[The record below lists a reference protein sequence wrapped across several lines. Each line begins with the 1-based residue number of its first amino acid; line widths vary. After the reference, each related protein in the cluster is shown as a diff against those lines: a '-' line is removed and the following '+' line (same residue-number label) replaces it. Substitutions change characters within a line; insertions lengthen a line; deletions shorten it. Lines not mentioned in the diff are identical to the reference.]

1 MFPRVN
7 PPPTQH
13 ANKVVAGAKG
23 GLGLL
28 ALGSDQ
34 GHVSVW
40 DLTRGVLARR
50 LGEGQNL
57 KRVTGV
63 AFAAGGATL
72 YTTGAGDADVLEWDL
87 RTGECSR
94 RIPGDKHG
102 ASALAL
108 DPAESATLAVA
119 RTRIHLLDVAS
130 GDRRKKISSGHAAA
144 VTRMAFSEDG
154 EFLATASEGARHVNV
169 FDCRGKKENREAV
182 ATLSLDGCPTSLALR
197 AEPVSAETDAAI
209 VFTVLACCDTGSVRV
224 LRQSW
229 LPSQAASSDAADG
242 TGETAA
248 TPAAGPPTSVR
259 VVTVGGKKENENL
272 SALTACFLPWDGEG
286 GPLAWRV
293 ALVRGSESAPSF
305 ETFSFATG
313 RGMGELLPK
322 VVLGGSREDGGLA
335 GEDEAAAGT
344 KRKRKEVKALDAQDP
359 ASKKVA
365 TDGSSGLSNS
375 EGRELA
381 TTSRTSAYSEEEED
395 AETIGRRLQ
404 AMAEGLEQ
412 GAGGGGRGHEGAV
425 TEGAGGRRAGPKAD
439 SLVTVLSQ
447 ALKSGDEDL
456 LEQCLGVHD
465 THVISNTI
473 QLLSAPL
480 TLPLVDTLVRKL
492 EKRPNRAATL
502 CPWVRFLLLHH
513 TSYLVSV
520 PGLDQRLAGLH
531 KLATRRVAVL
541 PRLLGLSGRLDLMLS
556 QISKHG
562 SGHQQ
567 ALQDK
572 DKAAVEMYVDRDSDE
587 EGEEE
592 EEEDEVEG
600 LVGES
605 SEEEGEEEEEEGGD
619 DDEDSGED

>member
-1 MFPRVN
+1 MPG
-7 PPPTQH
+7 P
-13 ANKVVAGAKG
+13 KS
-23 GLGLL
+23 GLGILV
-28 ALGSDQ
+28 LGSDQ

-63 AFAAGGATL
+63 AFAASSATL
-72 YTTGAGDADVLEWDL
+72 YSTGAGDADVLEWDL

-94 RIPGDKHG
+94 RISGDKHG

-130 GDRRKKISSGHAAA
+130 GERRKKIASGHAAA
-144 VTRMAFSEDG
+144 VTRMSFSDDG
-154 EFLATASEGARHVNV
+154 GFLATASQGARHVNV
-169 FDCRGKKENREAV
+169 FDCRDKKKNREAV

-197 AEPVSAETDAAI
+197 AEPMSAEENAAI
-209 VFTVLACCDTGSVRV
+209 VFTVLACCDTGTVRL
-224 LRQSW
+224 LRQRWS
-229 LPSQAASSDAADG
+229 PSQATRCSDTANG
-242 TGETAA
+242 TGIAAA
-248 TPAAGPPTSVR
+248 TQVTGPPTSMY
-259 VVTVGGKKENENL
+259 VVTAEGRKENENI
-272 SALTACFLPWDGEG
+272 SALTACFLPWDGDG

-293 ALVRGSESAPSF
+293 ALVCGPECAPSF

-313 RGMGELLPK
+313 KGVDELLPK
-322 VVLGGSREDGGLA
+322 VVLGDGRNNVRTA
-335 GEDEAAAGT
+335 GEDETSAGT
-344 KRKRKEVKALDAQDP
+344 KRKRKEVKTLEAQDP

-365 TDGSSGLSNS
+365 TDGSSGLGNDEALQLATASRTSSNS
-375 EGRELA
+375 E
-381 TTSRTSAYSEEEED
+381 EED
-395 AETIGRRLQ
+395 EDAKTIGRRLQ
-404 AMAEGLEQ
+404 TITKDLEQ
-412 GAGGGGRGHEGAV
+412 GRCREHEGAMV
-425 TEGAGGRRAGPKAD
+425 EGAGVRRAGPKAD

-465 THVISNTI
+465 AHVISNTV

-531 KLATRRVAVL
+531 KLVTRRVTVL
-541 PRLLGLSGRLDLMLS
+541 PRLLGLMGRLDLMLS

-572 DKAAVEMYVDRDSDE
+572 DKAAIEVYVDRDSDE
-587 EGEEE
+587 EDEDEDDENEIAGLEGEE
-592 EEEDEVEG
+592 
-600 LVGES
+600 GES
-605 SEEEGEEEEEEGGD
+605 SVEEEVGKD
-619 DDEDSGED
+619 DDDSDED

>member
-1 MFPRVN
+1 MPG
-7 PPPTQH
+7 T
-13 ANKVVAGAKG
+13 KS
-23 GLGLL
+23 GLGIL

-50 LGEGQNL
+50 LGEGQHL

-72 YTTGAGDADVLEWDL
+72 YSTGAGDADVLEWDL

-94 RIPGDKHG
+94 RISGDKHG

-130 GDRRKKISSGHAAA
+130 GERRKKISSGHAAA
-144 VTRMAFSEDG
+144 VTRMAFSDDG
-154 EFLATASEGARHVNV
+154 DFLATASQGARHVNV
-169 FDCRGKKENREAV
+169 FDCRDKKKNREAV

-197 AEPVSAETDAAI
+197 AEPVSAEANAAI
-209 VFTVLACCDTGSVRV
+209 VFTVLACCDTGTVRV

-229 LPSQAASSDAADG
+229 SPSRANRCSDTANG
-242 TGETAA
+242 TGIAAA
-248 TPAAGPPTSVR
+248 TQVTGPPASTR
-259 VVTVGGKKENENL
+259 VVTAGGRGENENI

-293 ALVRGSESAPSF
+293 ALVYGPESAPSF

-313 RGMGELLPK
+313 KGMSELLPK
-322 VVLGGSREDGGLA
+322 VVLGDGRKDVGLA
-335 GEDEAAAGT
+335 GEDEATAGT
-344 KRKRKEVKALDAQDP
+344 KRKRKEVKALDALDP

-365 TDGSSGLSNS
+365 TDGSSGLRKG
-375 EGRELA
+375 EVLQLA
-381 TTSRTSAYSEEEED
+381 TTSRTSGNSEEEDED
-395 AETIGRRLQ
+395 AKTIGRRLQ
-404 AMAEGLEQ
+404 AIADGLEQ
-412 GAGGGGRGHEGAV
+412 GGSRGHEGSV
-425 TEGAGGRRAGPKAD
+425 VEGAGGRRAGPKAD

-465 THVISNTI
+465 MHVISNTV

-480 TLPLVDTLVRKL
+480 TFPLMDTLVRKL
-492 EKRPNRAATL
+492 EKRPNRADTL
-502 CPWVRFLLLHH
+502 CPWVRFLFLHH

-531 KLATRRVAVL
+531 KLVTRRVAVL
-541 PRLLGLSGRLDLMLS
+541 PRLLGLMGRLDLMLS
-556 QISKHG
+556 QISKNG

-572 DKAAVEMYVDRDSDE
+572 DKAAVEVYVDRDSDE
-587 EGEEE
+587 EDDED
-592 EEEDEVEG
+592 EEDENEVEG
-600 LVGES
+600 LEGEEGES
-605 SEEEGEEEEEEGGD
+605 SVEEEEEEGD
-619 DDEDSGED
+619 DDDDSDED